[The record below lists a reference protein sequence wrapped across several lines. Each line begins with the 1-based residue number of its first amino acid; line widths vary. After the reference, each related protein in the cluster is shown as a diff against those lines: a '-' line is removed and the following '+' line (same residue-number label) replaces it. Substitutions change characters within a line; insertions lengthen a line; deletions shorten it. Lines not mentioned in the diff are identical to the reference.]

1 VGTIGL
7 AYYEAAVS
15 ELSTVEGLGVGFA
28 QASRGFTTGK
38 LLCMPVVSMSQVVVC
53 CSGVSCTLIV
63 MWAIVGLTGSWELL
77 QAGDDRAISSS

>member
-28 QASRGFTTGK
+28 QASRGFTTGALQCIRVCK
-38 LLCMPVVSMSQVVVC
+38 HVAVVAVFLFV
-53 CSGVSCTLIV
+53 
-63 MWAIVGLTGSWELL
+63 
-77 QAGDDRAISSS
+77 

>member
-28 QASRGFTTGK
+28 QASRGFTTGT
-38 LLCMPVVSMSQVVVC
+38 LLCMPVVSMSQV
-53 CSGVSCTLIV
+53 
-63 MWAIVGLTGSWELL
+63 LL
-77 QAGDDRAISSS
+77 CFS